1 MIPLAIRKESFIIVD
16 TSRIFYSHAY
26 PDSFLTHFPI
36 RSTMRSAISF
46 RSLIGRFFHSRFP
59 KNTKDNPESDIWIL
73 DDAEGDYRDGT
84 FLNSVEQ
91 LTEEDVPLSPAAV
104 KKKRTAAEWV
114 RLFVFYASAAAFCV
128 SCYMLIENLLYRQ
141 KASEIYTQLE
151 NDFFSEGFQFESAF
165 SGKGDDT
172 VLSQDSEMYSLT
184 SMSENIRKLEAG
196 EAIDVPVSGKKKNKE
211 LEKMR
216 ASLQAL
222 AKKNPDTYGWIS
234 VADTNINYP
243 IVQGKDNDYYLE
255 HAYTGDYLPI
265 GSIYADYRCNTSIM
279 RNYNTVFYGHN
290 ITSGAMFHDVTK
302 FFEDYYFDNVRIYI
316 YTFEGVYIYEPF
328 AIYETR
334 YDSNYIRTGFTSFE
348 DFKAFTDKI
357 KGDATKVRDVEITES
372 DRIITL
378 STCTNGAATARYALH
393 AKLVDYI
400 VD

>member
-1 MIPLAIRKESFIIVD
+1 
-16 TSRIFYSHAY
+16 
-26 PDSFLTHFPI
+26 
-36 RSTMRSAISF
+36 MRSSIFF
-46 RSLIGRFFHSRFP
+46 RSLFERIFHTR
-59 KNTKDNPESDIWIL
+59 KKQKYADETDIWAL
-73 DDAEGDYRDGT
+73 DETEPDYSDGT

-91 LTEEDVPLSPAAV
+91 LSEEDVPLSPAAV
-104 KKKRTAAEWV
+104 KKKRTGAEWV
-114 RLFVFYASAAAFCV
+114 RLFVFYASAAAFCI

-151 NDFFSEGFQFESAF
+151 NDFFSEGFSFQDAF
-165 SGKGDDT
+165 TGKGDDT
-172 VLSQDSEMYSLT
+172 VLMQDSEMYTLT

-196 EAIDVPVSGKKKNKE
+196 EALEIPVSNGKKKNKE

-243 IVQGKDNDYYLE
+243 LVQGEDNDYYLE

-265 GSIYADYRCNTSIM
+265 GSIYVDYRNNTSIM
-279 RNYNTVFYGHN
+279 RNYNTVLYGHN

-302 FFEDYYFDNVRIYI
+302 FFDDYYFDNVRIYI
-316 YTFEGVYIYEPF
+316 YTFDGVYIYEPF

-348 DFKAFTDKI
+348 DFKAFTDKV
-357 KGDATKVRDVEITES
+357 KGDATKVKDVEFTES
-372 DRIITL
+372 DRMITM

>member
-1 MIPLAIRKESFIIVD
+1 
-16 TSRIFYSHAY
+16 
-26 PDSFLTHFPI
+26 
-36 RSTMRSAISF
+36 MRSAISF
-46 RSLIGRFFHSRFP
+46 HSVIGRYFHSRFP
-59 KNTKDNPESDIWIL
+59 KKTKDEPDSDVWVL
-73 DDAEGDYRDGT
+73 DDADRDYRDGT

-104 KKKRTAAEWV
+104 KKKRTGAEWV
-114 RLFVFYASAAAFCV
+114 RLFVFYISAAAFCV

-234 VADTNINYP
+234 VADTKINYP
-243 IVQGKDNDYYLE
+243 IVQGEDNDYYLE

-302 FFEDYYFDNVRIYI
+302 FFDDYYFDNVRIYI
-316 YTFEGVYIYEPF
+316 YTFDGVYIYEPF

-348 DFKAFTDKI
+348 DFKTFTDKI
-357 KGDATKVRDVEITES
+357 KGDASKVRDVEITES

>member
-1 MIPLAIRKESFIIVD
+1 
-16 TSRIFYSHAY
+16 
-26 PDSFLTHFPI
+26 
-36 RSTMRSAISF
+36 MRSAISF
-46 RSLIGRFFHSRFP
+46 RSLFGRLFHTRKP
-59 KNTKDNPESDIWIL
+59 TTT
-73 DDAEGDYRDGT
+73 DDADVWTLTDAERDYSDGT

-104 KKKRTAAEWV
+104 KKKRSGAEWV
-114 RLFVFYASAAAFCV
+114 RLLVFYAYAAAFCV

-141 KASEIYTQLE
+141 RATEIYTQLE
-151 NDFFSEGFQFESAF
+151 NDFFSEGFQFTDTF
-165 SGKGDDT
+165 SGDGDDT
-172 VLSQDSEMYSLT
+172 ALMQDSEMYSLT

-196 EAIDVPVSGKKKNKE
+196 EALDLPVQATKKQKNKE

-243 IVQGKDNDYYLE
+243 IVQGEDNDYYLE

-302 FFEDYYFDNVRIYI
+302 FFDDYYFDNVRIYI

-334 YDSNYIRTGFTSFE
+334 YDSNYIRTGFTSFD

-357 KGDATKVRDVEITES
+357 KGDATKVKDVEITES
-372 DRIITL
+372 DRIITM